1 MNASWSYGERLSDRF
16 EHMCGI
22 VGYVGA
28 RAAGPILFDAL
39 RRLEYRGYDSSG
51 IAVINGTGKAVVER
65 SAGKLAAL
73 IESVGTR
80 MPEGSTGLGHTRWAT
95 HGSPTFRN
103 AHPHS
108 DCTGKYFVVHNGI
121 VENYR
126 ELKKRLTDSGH
137 EFTSDTDSEVIA
149 HLVEE
154 KRVLGLGLKEAVIE
168 SLDQLEG
175 AFSIAVAA
183 ADDPNR
189 IIGGRVGHGGG
200 IVVGY
205 GQDEM
210 FLASDLPAIAPY
222 ARKAVHLKTG
232 ELAVVDASGVRYF
245 DREGEWVARTPAP
258 VAVGDVTFAKG
269 GYKHFMLKEIM
280 EQPESVTN
288 LLRGRISFD
297 PPDILLP
304 ELTGLAERL
313 ADIGRVVL
321 VGMGTSL
328 HAAAVGARMFEA
340 LARVP
345 SVAENASEFRYRE
358 PVIDNSTLV
367 IAVSQ
372 SGETVDTLAGM
383 EEARDGGAC
392 LMAVTNNEHSQA
404 SMLADWSLDIRAGTE
419 IGVASTKCL
428 TNSILALYLVACY
441 VGRVRGL
448 VSGGEVISIVDDLA
462 RLPSLMSRSLE
473 TDGVVREL
481 ARQHYRT
488 DNYLFLG
495 RGISYPVAMEGA
507 LKLKEVSYCHAEG
520 YQAGEMKHGPIAL
533 IDEDMPVVAMALQD
547 ALYPKMVNNI
557 EEVKARN
564 GRVIAVATEG
574 DEGILSLVDHV
585 IHVPGVPELISP
597 VVSVIPLQL
606 FAYHV
611 AVTRGCD
618 VDQPRN
624 LAKSVTVE

>member
-1 MNASWSYGERLSDRF
+1 
-16 EHMCGI
+16 MCGI

-28 RAAGPILFDAL
+28 RPAGPILFDAL

-51 IAVINGTGKAVVER
+51 IAVINGTGKAAVER

-95 HGSPTFRN
+95 HGRPTSRN

-108 DCTGKYFVVHNGI
+108 DCTGKYLVVHNGI

-126 ELKKRLTDSGH
+126 DLKKRLTDSGH

-154 KRVLGLGLKEAVIE
+154 KRADGLDLQQAVAD
-168 SLDQLEG
+168 SLDRLEG
-175 AFSIAVAA
+175 AFSLAVVAT
-183 ADDPNR
+183 DEPDR
-189 IIGGRVGHGGG
+189 IIAGRVGNGGG

-222 ARKAVHLKTG
+222 ARNAVYLKTG
-232 ELAVVDASGVRYF
+232 ELAVMDAGGARYF
-245 DREGEWVARTPAP
+245 DREGAPVARAPAP
-258 VAVGDVTFAKG
+258 VAVGDVAFAKG

-304 ELTGLAERL
+304 ELEALADRL
-313 ADIGRVVL
+313 ADIERVIII
-321 VGMGTSL
+321 GMGTSL
-328 HAAAVGARMFEA
+328 HAGAVGSRMFEA
-340 LARVP
+340 LARLP
-345 SVAENASEFRYRE
+345 SVAENASEFRYRD
-358 PVIDNSTLV
+358 PVIDRSTLV

-383 EEARDGGAC
+383 EEARRRGAC
-392 LMAVTNNEHSQA
+392 LMALTNNEHSQA

-441 VGRVRGL
+441 AGRVRGL
-448 VSGGEVISIVDDLA
+448 VSGGEVTGIVDDLA
-462 RLPSLMSRSLE
+462 SVPSLVSRSLE
-473 TDGVVREL
+473 TDDAVREL

-533 IDEDMPVVAMALQD
+533 IDEDMPVVALALRD
-547 ALYPKMVNNI
+547 ALYPKMLSNI

-574 DEGILSLVDHV
+574 DEDITSVADHV
-585 IHVPGVPELISP
+585 VHVPPAPNLISP
-597 VVSVIPLQL
+597 LVSVIPLQL

>member
-1 MNASWSYGERLSDRF
+1 
-16 EHMCGI
+16 MCGI

-28 RAAGPILFDAL
+28 RPAGPILFDAL

-51 IAVINGTGKAVVER
+51 IAVINDAGKAIVER
-65 SAGKLAAL
+65 SAGKLSAL
-73 IESVGTR
+73 IERVGNK

-95 HGSPTFRN
+95 HGSATSRN

-108 DCTGKYFVVHNGI
+108 DCSDKYLVVHNGI
-121 VENYR
+121 IENYR
-126 ELKKRLTDSGH
+126 ELKQRLTDSGH
-137 EFTSDTDSEVIA
+137 RFTSDTDSEVIA

-154 KRVLGLGLKEAVIE
+154 NRVLGLGLREAVAG
-168 SLDQLEG
+168 SLHQLDG
-175 AFSIAVAA
+175 AFSIAVVASEE
-183 ADDPNR
+183 PGR
-189 IIGGRVGHGGG
+189 IIAGRVGNGGG

-205 GQDEM
+205 GNEEM
-210 FLASDLPAIAPY
+210 FLASDLPAISPY
-222 ARKAVHLKTG
+222 ARKAVYLKTG
-232 ELAVVDASGVRYF
+232 ELTEMDASGARYF
-245 DREGEWVARTPAP
+245 DQSGKPVARAP
-258 VAVGDVTFAKG
+258 VHVVAGDIAFAKG

-288 LLRGRISFD
+288 LLRGRINFD

-304 ELTGLAERL
+304 ELDGLGERMG
-313 ADIGRVVL
+313 DIRRVIM

-328 HAAAVGARMFEA
+328 HAAAVGARIFEA
-340 LARVP
+340 LARIP
-345 SVAENASEFRYRE
+345 SIAENASEFRYRD
-358 PVIDNSTLV
+358 PVIDESTLV

-383 EEARDGGAC
+383 EEARGKGAD
-392 LMAVTNNEHSQA
+392 LMAVTNGEHNQA
-404 SMLADWSLDIRAGTE
+404 SMLADWSLDIRAGAE

-441 VGRVRGL
+441 AGRVRDL
-448 VSGGEVISIVDDLA
+448 VSGGEVTGIVESLS
-462 RLPSLMSRSLE
+462 RLPSFLSRTLQIDDS
-473 TDGVVREL
+473 VRDL

-495 RGISYPVAMEGA
+495 RGMSYPVAMEGA

-533 IDEDMPVVAMALQD
+533 IDEDMPVVALALQD
-547 ALYPKMVNNI
+547 KLYPKMLSNI

-574 DEGILSLVDHV
+574 DEAITSIADHV
-585 IHVPGVPELISP
+585 IHVPAVPEFLSP
-597 VVSVIPLQL
+597 LVSVIPLQL
-606 FAYHV
+606 FAYHM

>member
-1 MNASWSYGERLSDRF
+1 
-16 EHMCGI
+16 MCGI

-28 RAAGPILFDAL
+28 RPAGPILFDAL

-51 IAVINGTGKAVVER
+51 IAVINGTGKAAVKR

-80 MPEGSTGLGHTRWAT
+80 MPQGSTGLGHTRWAT
-95 HGSPTFRN
+95 HGSPTSRN

-108 DCTGKYFVVHNGI
+108 DCTGKYLVVHNGI

-137 EFTSDTDSEVIA
+137 EFSSDTDSEVIA

-154 KRVLGLGLKEAVIE
+154 KRADGLDLQQAVAD

-175 AFSIAVAA
+175 AFSLAVVAA
-183 ADDPNR
+183 DEPNR
-189 IIGGRVGHGGG
+189 IIAGRVGNGGG

-222 ARKAVHLKTG
+222 ARNAVYLKTG
-232 ELAVVDASGVRYF
+232 ELAVMDADGARYF
-245 DREGEWVARTPAP
+245 DRDGAPVTRAPAP
-258 VAVGDVTFAKG
+258 VAVGDVAFAKG

-297 PPDILLP
+297 PLDILLP
-304 ELTGLAERL
+304 ELEGLAEKL
-313 ADIGRVVL
+313 ADVERVII

-328 HAAAVGARMFEA
+328 HAGAVGSRMFEA

-345 SVAENASEFRYRE
+345 SVAENASEFRYRD
-358 PVIDNSTLV
+358 PVIDRSTLV

-383 EEARDGGAC
+383 EEARRRGAC
-392 LMAVTNNEHSQA
+392 LMALTNNEHSQA

-419 IGVASTKCL
+419 IGVAQHEMPHQFH
-428 TNSILALYLVACY
+428 IGA
-441 VGRVRGL
+441 
-448 VSGGEVISIVDDLA
+448 VSG
-462 RLPSLMSRSLE
+462 SLLR
-473 TDGVVREL
+473 GV
-481 ARQHYRT
+481 
-488 DNYLFLG
+488 G
-495 RGISYPVAMEGA
+495 
-507 LKLKEVSYCHAEG
+507 
-520 YQAGEMKHGPIAL
+520 
-533 IDEDMPVVAMALQD
+533 
-547 ALYPKMVNNI
+547 
-557 EEVKARN
+557 
-564 GRVIAVATEG
+564 
-574 DEGILSLVDHV
+574 
-585 IHVPGVPELISP
+585 
-597 VVSVIPLQL
+597 
-606 FAYHV
+606 
-611 AVTRGCD
+611 
-618 VDQPRN
+618 
-624 LAKSVTVE
+624 

>member
-1 MNASWSYGERLSDRF
+1 
-16 EHMCGI
+16 MCGI

-28 RAAGPILFDAL
+28 RPAGPILFDAL

-51 IAVINGTGKAVVER
+51 IAVINDTGNAIVER
-65 SAGKLAAL
+65 SAGKLSAL
-73 IESVGTR
+73 IERVGNR

-95 HGSPTFRN
+95 HGSATSRN

-108 DCTGKYFVVHNGI
+108 DCSDKYLVVHNGI
-121 VENYR
+121 IENYR
-126 ELKKRLTDSGH
+126 ELKQRLTDSGH
-137 EFTSDTDSEVIA
+137 RFTSDTDSEVIA

-154 KRVLGLGLKEAVIE
+154 NRALGLGLREAVAG
-168 SLDQLEG
+168 SLHQLDG
-175 AFSIAVAA
+175 AFSIAVVASEE
-183 ADDPNR
+183 PGR
-189 IIGGRVGHGGG
+189 IIAGRVGNGGG

-205 GQDEM
+205 GKGEM
-210 FLASDLPAIAPY
+210 FLASDLPAISPY
-222 ARKAVHLKTG
+222 ARKAVYLKTG
-232 ELAVVDASGVRYF
+232 ELTEMDASGARYF
-245 DREGEWVARTPAP
+245 DQAGKPVARAP
-258 VAVGDVTFAKG
+258 VHVVAGDIAFAKG

-288 LLRGRISFD
+288 LLRGRINFD

-304 ELTGLAERL
+304 ELDGLGERMR
-313 ADIGRVVL
+313 DIRRVIM

-328 HAAAVGARMFEA
+328 HAAAVGARIFEA
-340 LARVP
+340 LARIP
-345 SVAENASEFRYRE
+345 SIAENASEFRYRD
-358 PVIDNSTLV
+358 PVIDESTLV

-383 EEARDGGAC
+383 EEARGKRAN
-392 LMAVTNNEHSQA
+392 LMAVTNGEHNQA
-404 SMLADWSLDIRAGTE
+404 SMLADWSLDIRAGAE

-441 VGRVRGL
+441 AGRVRGL
-448 VSGGEVISIVDDLA
+448 VSGGEVTEIVESLS
-462 RLPSLMSRSLE
+462 RLPSFLSHSLQI
-473 TDGVVREL
+473 DDSVRDL

-495 RGISYPVAMEGA
+495 RGMSYPVAMEGA

-533 IDEDMPVVAMALQD
+533 IDEDMPVVALALQD
-547 ALYPKMVNNI
+547 NLYPKMLSNI

-564 GRVIAVATEG
+564 GKVIAVATEG
-574 DEGILSLVDHV
+574 DEAITSIADHV
-585 IHVPGVPELISP
+585 IHVPAVPEFLSP
-597 VVSVIPLQL
+597 LVSVIPLQL
-606 FAYHV
+606 FAYHM

>member
-1 MNASWSYGERLSDRF
+1 
-16 EHMCGI
+16 MCGI

-28 RAAGPILFDAL
+28 RPAGPILFDAL

-73 IESVGTR
+73 IESVGAR

-95 HGSPTFRN
+95 HGSPTSRN

-108 DCTGKYFVVHNGI
+108 DCTGKYLVVHNGI

-126 ELKKRLTDSGH
+126 DLKKRLVDSGH
-137 EFTSDTDSEVIA
+137 EFSSDTDSEVIA

-154 KRVLGLGLKEAVIE
+154 KRASGLALHQAVSD
-168 SLDQLEG
+168 SLDLLDG
-175 AFSIAVAA
+175 AFSVAIGA
-183 ADDPNR
+183 ADEPGR
-189 IIGGRVGHGGG
+189 IVAGRVGNGGG

-222 ARKAVHLKTG
+222 ARDAVYLKAG
-232 ELAVVDASGVRYF
+232 ELAVMDTGGARYF
-245 DREGEWVARTPAP
+245 DRDGVPVDRAP
-258 VAVGDVTFAKG
+258 VPVTVGDVAFAKG

-288 LLRGRISFD
+288 LLRGRISFG

-304 ELTGLAERL
+304 ELAGLAESL
-313 ADIGRVVL
+313 ADIRRVII

-328 HAAAVGARMFEA
+328 HAAAVGARMFET

-345 SVAENASEFRYRE
+345 AVAENASEFRYRD
-358 PVIDNSTLV
+358 PVIDPSTLV

-372 SGETVDTLAGM
+372 SGETVDTLAAI
-383 EEARDGGAC
+383 EEARRRGAR

-404 SMLADWSLDIRAGTE
+404 SMLADWNLDIRAGTE

-441 VGRVRGL
+441 AGRAKGL
-448 VSGGEVISIVDDLA
+448 VSGGEVTGIVDDLA
-462 RLPSLMSRSLE
+462 GLPSLVSRSLE
-473 TDGVVREL
+473 TDGAVREL
-481 ARQHYRT
+481 ARQLYRT
-488 DNYLFLG
+488 DNYLVLG

-533 IDEDMPVVAMALQD
+533 IDEDIPVVAVALQD
-547 ALYPKMVNNI
+547 ALYPKMVSNI

-574 DEGILSLVDHV
+574 DEDIRSIADHV
-585 IHVPGVPELISP
+585 IHVPAVPDILSP
-597 VVSVIPLQL
+597 LVSVIPLQFL
-606 FAYHV
+606 AYHV

>member
-1 MNASWSYGERLSDRF
+1 
-16 EHMCGI
+16 MCGI

-28 RAAGPILFDAL
+28 RPAAPILFDAL

-73 IESVGTR
+73 VESVGNR
-80 MPEGSTGLGHTRWAT
+80 MPEGSTGMGHTRWAT
-95 HGSPTFRN
+95 HGRPTSSN

-108 DCTGKYFVVHNGI
+108 DCTGKYLVVHNGI

-126 ELKKRLTDSGH
+126 ELKIRLVESGH

-154 KRVLGLGLKEAVIE
+154 NRASGLGLQQAVAG
-168 SLDQLEG
+168 SLDRLEG
-175 AFSIAVAA
+175 AFSIAVVA
-183 ADDPNR
+183 ADEPGK
-189 IIGGRVGHGGG
+189 IVAGRVGNGGG

-210 FLASDLPAIAPY
+210 FLASDLPAISPY
-222 ARKAVHLKTG
+222 ARDAVYLKTG
-232 ELAVVDASGVRYF
+232 ELAVMDASGARYF
-245 DREGEWVARTPAP
+245 DRNGAPVARAPAP
-258 VAVGDVTFAKG
+258 VTVGDVAFAKG

-297 PPDILLP
+297 PADILLP
-304 ELTGLAERL
+304 ELTGLDDKL
-313 ADIGRVVL
+313 ANIDRVIII
-321 VGMGTSL
+321 GMGTSL
-328 HAAAVGARMFEA
+328 HAGAVGSRMFEA
-340 LARVP
+340 LARLP
-345 SVAENASEFRYRE
+345 ATAENASEFRYRD
-358 PVIDNSTLV
+358 PVIDSSTLV

-372 SGETVDTLAGM
+372 SGETVDTLAAM
-383 EEARDGGAC
+383 EEARERGAC
-392 LMAVTNNEHSQA
+392 LMAVTNSEHSQA
-404 SMLADWSLDIRAGTE
+404 SVLADWSLDIRAGLE

-428 TNSILALYLVACY
+428 SNSILALYLVACY
-441 VGRVRGL
+441 AGRARGL
-448 VSGGEVISIVDDLA
+448 VAGERVTEIVDNLA
-462 RLPSLMSRSLE
+462 SVPSLVSRSLE
-473 TDGVVREL
+473 TDAAVQDLVRH
-481 ARQHYRT
+481 HYRT

-533 IDEDMPVVAMALQD
+533 IDEDMPVVALALQD
-547 ALYPKMVNNI
+547 ALYPKMVSNI

-564 GRVIAVATEG
+564 GKVIAIATEG
-574 DEGILSLVDHV
+574 DEAISSIADHV
-585 IHVPGVPELISP
+585 VRVPPAPDLLSP
-597 VVSVIPLQL
+597 LVSVIPLQL

>member
-1 MNASWSYGERLSDRF
+1 
-16 EHMCGI
+16 MCGI
-22 VGYVGA
+22 VGYVGG
-28 RAAGPILFDAL
+28 RPAGPILFETL
-39 RRLEYRGYDSSG
+39 RRLEYRGYDSTG

-65 SAGKLAAL
+65 RAGKLAAL
-73 IESVGTR
+73 IEGVGSR

-95 HGSPTFRN
+95 HGRPTSRN

-126 ELKKRLTDSGH
+126 DLKKRLMESGH
-137 EFTSDTDSEVIA
+137 EFTSDTDTEVIA

-154 KRVLGLGLKEAVIE
+154 RRDWGLGLREAVAK
-168 SLDQLEG
+168 SLDELEG
-175 AFSIAVAA
+175 AFSVGVMA
-183 ADDPNR
+183 ADEPGK
-189 IIGGRVGHGGG
+189 IIAARLGNGGGLVVGHGQEGM
-200 IVVGY
+200 Y
-205 GQDEM
+205 
-210 FLASDLPAIAPY
+210 LASDLPAIA
-222 ARKAVHLKTG
+222 AHTREAVYLRTG
-232 ELAVVDASGVRYF
+232 EMAVMDAYGVRYF
-245 DREGEWVARTPAP
+245 DRGGAP
-258 VAVGDVTFAKG
+258 VVRAPATVSVGDVAFAKG

-280 EQPESVTN
+280 EQPEAVTN
-288 LLRGRISFD
+288 LLRGRISIE
-297 PPDILLP
+297 PADILLP
-304 ELTGLAERL
+304 ELAGLDDR
-313 ADIGRVVL
+313 IKTINRVIV

-328 HAAAVGARMFEA
+328 HAGMVGSRMFEA
-340 LARVP
+340 LARAP
-345 SVAENASEFRYRE
+345 ASAENASEFRYRD
-358 PVIDNSTLV
+358 PVIDSSTLV

-372 SGETVDTLAGM
+372 SGETVDTLAAM
-383 EEARDGGAC
+383 EEARERGAC
-392 LMAVTNNEHSQA
+392 VMAVTNSDHSQA
-404 SMLADWSLDIRAGTE
+404 SMLADWSLDMRAGVE

-428 TNSILALYLVACY
+428 TSSILALYLVACY
-441 VGRVRGL
+441 TGRARGL
-448 VSGGEVISIVDDLA
+448 VSGGEVIGIVDDLA
-462 RLPSLMSRSLE
+462 RLPNLVSRSLD
-473 TDGVVREL
+473 TDNAVREV

-533 IDEDMPVVAMALQD
+533 IDEDMPVVALALRD
-547 ALYPKMVNNI
+547 ALYPKMVSNI

-564 GRVIAVATEG
+564 GRVLAIATEG
-574 DEGILSLVDHV
+574 DKEILSIADDV
-585 IHVPGVPELISP
+585 IHVPPAPELLSP
-597 VVSVIPLQL
+597 LVSVIPLQL

>member
-1 MNASWSYGERLSDRF
+1 
-16 EHMCGI
+16 MCGI

-28 RAAGPILFDAL
+28 RPAGPILFDAL

-51 IAVINGTGKAVVER
+51 IAVINDAGKAIVER
-65 SAGKLAAL
+65 SAGKLSAL
-73 IESVGTR
+73 IERVGNK
-80 MPEGSTGLGHTRWAT
+80 MPEGSDGLGHTRWAT
-95 HGSPTFRN
+95 HGSATSRN

-108 DCTGKYFVVHNGI
+108 DCSDKYLVVHNGI
-121 VENYR
+121 IENYR
-126 ELKKRLTDSGH
+126 ELKQRLTDSGH
-137 EFTSDTDSEVIA
+137 RFTSDTDSEVIA

-154 KRVLGLGLKEAVIE
+154 NRALGLGLREAVAG
-168 SLDQLEG
+168 SLHQLDG

-183 ADDPNR
+183 SEEPGR
-189 IIGGRVGHGGG
+189 IIAGRVGNGGG

-205 GQDEM
+205 GKGEM
-210 FLASDLPAIAPY
+210 FLASDLPAISPY
-222 ARKAVHLKTG
+222 ARKAVYLKTG
-232 ELAVVDASGVRYF
+232 ELTEMDASGARYF
-245 DREGEWVARTPAP
+245 DQAGKPVARAP
-258 VAVGDVTFAKG
+258 MPVVAGDIAFAKG

-288 LLRGRISFD
+288 LLRGRINFD
-297 PPDILLP
+297 PPDIHLP
-304 ELTGLAERL
+304 ELDGLGERMG
-313 ADIGRVVL
+313 DIRRVIL

-328 HAAAVGARMFEA
+328 HAAAVGARIFEA
-340 LARVP
+340 LARIP
-345 SVAENASEFRYRE
+345 SIAENASEFRYRD
-358 PVIDNSTLV
+358 PVIDESTLV

-383 EEARDGGAC
+383 EEARGKGGD
-392 LMAVTNNEHSQA
+392 LMAVTNGEHNQA
-404 SMLADWSLDIRAGTE
+404 SMLADWSLDIRAGAE

-441 VGRVRGL
+441 AGRVRGL
-448 VSGGEVISIVDDLA
+448 VSGGEVAEIVESLS
-462 RLPSLMSRSLE
+462 RLPSFLSRSLQI
-473 TDGVVREL
+473 DDSVRDL

-495 RGISYPVAMEGA
+495 RGMSYPVAMEGA

-533 IDEDMPVVAMALQD
+533 IDEDMPVVALALQD
-547 ALYPKMVNNI
+547 KLYPKMLSNI

-574 DEGILSLVDHV
+574 DEAITSIADHV
-585 IHVPGVPELISP
+585 IHVPAVPEFLSP
-597 VVSVIPLQL
+597 LVSVIPLQL
-606 FAYHV
+606 FAYHM

>member
-1 MNASWSYGERLSDRF
+1 
-16 EHMCGI
+16 MCGI

-28 RAAGPILFDAL
+28 RPAGPILFDAL

-73 IESVGTR
+73 IESVGAR

-95 HGSPTFRN
+95 HGSPTSRN

-108 DCTGKYFVVHNGI
+108 DCSGKYLVVHNGI

-126 ELKKRLTDSGH
+126 ELKKRLTASGH

-154 KRVLGLGLKEAVIE
+154 MRADGLGLREAVSG
-168 SLDQLEG
+168 SLEQLDG
-175 AFSIAVAA
+175 AFSVAVVSADEPDSIIA
-183 ADDPNR
+183 
-189 IIGGRVGHGGG
+189 GRVGNGGG

-222 ARKAVHLKTG
+222 AEQAVYLKTG
-232 ELAVVDASGVRYF
+232 DLAVMDASGARYF
-245 DREGEWVARTPAP
+245 DRDGAP
-258 VAVGDVTFAKG
+258 VARAPMPVYAGDVAFAKG

-280 EQPESVTN
+280 EQPEALTN

-304 ELTGLAERL
+304 ELKGFAERL
-313 ADIGRVVL
+313 AEIGRVVII
-321 VGMGTSL
+321 GMGTSL
-328 HAAAVGARMFEA
+328 HAAAVGSRMFEA
-340 LARVP
+340 LARIP
-345 SVAENASEFRYRE
+345 SIAENASEFRYRD
-358 PVIDNSTLV
+358 PVIDRSTLV

-383 EEARDGGAC
+383 EEARGKGAS
-392 LMAVTNNEHSQA
+392 LMAVTNGKHNQA
-404 SMLADWSLDIRAGTE
+404 SMLADWSLDIRAGIE

-441 VGRVRGL
+441 AGRVRGL
-448 VSGGEVISIVDDLA
+448 LSSVEVAEIVDDLA
-462 RLPSLMSRSLE
+462 RVPSLVSRSLE
-473 TDGVVREL
+473 TDKAVREL

-533 IDEDMPVVAMALQD
+533 IDEDMPVMALALQD
-547 ALYPKMVNNI
+547 PLYPKMFSNI

-564 GRVIAVATEG
+564 GKVIAVATEG
-574 DEGILSLVDHV
+574 DEDIMSVADHV
-585 IHVPGVPELISP
+585 THVPPAPDLISP
-597 VVSVIPLQL
+597 LVSVIPLQL